1 MKTELL
7 ALDAGTTQ
15 VKAIAYDEKATVL
28 ARAVRPVT
36 TSYPGPGLVEQDAS
50 QVLAASVEA
59 LTEVLGRA
67 GGKAESVKALGIAN
81 QRGSIVA
88 WDSVSM
94 EPLSPMISWQDTR
107 GAERCEQLQAAGFL
121 VMPGMAA
128 SKAEWIV
135 ANIEAAAGAAAAGRL
150 RVGTPNSWLVAG
162 LCGGLHTCDHSNAF
176 PSGLYDFADSDWSD
190 ALLMELGLERAM
202 LPELVDSKLVTGG
215 LQAELLGAPVP
226 LGCTSA
232 DQQASLFGL
241 GCRVA
246 GSAKCTLG
254 TSASVNLN
262 TGGELR
268 LGGPGTFPLVA
279 WREDGVSTYCM
290 EGQVITA
297 GEALRWAAAA
307 LGFDGGPAALAAQAE
322 TVDDCGGAWMIPA
335 LHGLG
340 TPWQENNAQAQLGGL
355 SATVGR
361 AQLARASF
369 EGVAHRVVDAA
380 EGLWQTAGEALST
393 EPLPLEALRV
403 DGGASGSELLLQMI
417 ADFTGTPVERSS
429 DPDGGARG
437 VALMAAA
444 AVGLEPGEGG
454 LGGGWS
460 FDQVFEPGL
469 SEERRLEQRAIW
481 KARAQALVE
490 VSS

>member
-1 MKTELL
+1 MKTALL

-15 VKAIAYDEKATVL
+15 VKAIAYNEKAAVL

-36 TSYPGPGLVEQDAS
+36 TTYPGPGLVEQDAS
-50 QVLAASVEA
+50 QVLTAAVEV
-59 LTEVLGRA
+59 LTEVLGRT
-67 GGKAESVKALGIAN
+67 GGKAKGVKALGLAN

-88 WDSVSM
+88 WDSVSTK
-94 EPLSPMISWQDTR
+94 PLSPMISWQDTR
-107 GAERCEQLQAAGFL
+107 GAERCEQLQAAGFF

-128 SKAEWIV
+128 SKAEWIM

-150 RVGTPNSWLVAG
+150 RMGTPNSWLVAG

-176 PSGLYDFADSDWSD
+176 PSGLYDFADGDWSD
-190 ALLMELGLERAM
+190 ALLVELGLERAM
-202 LPELVDSKLVTGG
+202 LPGLVDSKLVTGG
-215 LQAELLGAPVP
+215 LQAEFLGAPVP

-241 GCRVA
+241 GCLGE

-297 GEALRWAAAA
+297 GEALRWVAAT
-307 LGFDGGPAALAAQAE
+307 LGFDGGPAALVAQAE
-322 TVDDCGGAWMIPA
+322 TADDCGGAWMIPA

-355 SATVGR
+355 SAVVGR
-361 AQLARASF
+361 AQLARATL

-380 EGLWQTAGEALST
+380 EGLWQTPGEALSN
-393 EPLPLEALRV
+393 EPLALEALRV
-403 DGGASGSELLLQMI
+403 DGGASSSELLLQMI
-417 ADFTGTPVERSS
+417 ADFTGTRVERSS

-444 AVGLEPGEGG
+444 AVGLDPCEGDP
-454 LGGGWS
+454 GGGWS
-460 FDQVFEPGL
+460 FDRVFEPTL
-469 SEERRLEQRAIW
+469 TEERRLEQRATW
-481 KARAQALVE
+481 KARVQSLVE
-490 VSS
+490 VSG